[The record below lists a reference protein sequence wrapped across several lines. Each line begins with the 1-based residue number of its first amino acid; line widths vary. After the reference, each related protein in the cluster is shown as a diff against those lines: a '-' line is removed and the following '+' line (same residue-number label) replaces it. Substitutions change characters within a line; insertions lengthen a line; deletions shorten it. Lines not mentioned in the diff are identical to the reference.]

1 MLLCAFKNELFYI
14 ILCHAAIQ
22 SYIPICTPLLSKPG
36 IMEVSPPLAGCT
48 KVGVV
53 FDLSIPEVQYE
64 SLSNPEK
71 EMNQQLERMV
81 YFHYTKS

>member
-1 MLLCAFKNELFYI
+1 
-14 ILCHAAIQ
+14 
-22 SYIPICTPLLSKPG
+22 
-36 IMEVSPPLAGCT
+36 MEVSPPLAGCT

-71 EMNQQLERMV
+71 EMNQQLEHGV
-81 YFHYTKS
+81 FSLHQELGHLIYFHSWLFNVAE